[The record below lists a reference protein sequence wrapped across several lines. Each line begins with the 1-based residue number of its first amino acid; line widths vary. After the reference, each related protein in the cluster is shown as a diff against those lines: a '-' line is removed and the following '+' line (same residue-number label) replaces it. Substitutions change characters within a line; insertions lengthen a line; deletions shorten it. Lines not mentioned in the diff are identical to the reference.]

1 MKNKSEYSISRE
13 KYNRNDKI
21 YGVLMFLGCLLG
33 LSSWFFDL
41 DMENTT
47 WLKVAVTLCAGGLMY
62 CLGFASGWEAKENA
76 LYDGEGSEGN
86 EGINEKGE

>member
-47 WLKVAVTLCAGGLMY
+47 WLKVAGTLWMVGLMY
-62 CLGFASGWEAKENA
+62 CYGFASGWEAKENA